1 MCFKTCKEMPNHS
14 FFPKR
19 EEILAVLCFVRKEV
33 LSPNKKEIILTA
45 LNGQDSH
52 CQNAH
57 ILLKIVSLGQEKQ
70 NCF

>member
-1 MCFKTCKEMPNHS
+1 MCPKTCKEMQNHN
-14 FFPKR
+14 FFKKGGNLDRP
-19 EEILAVLCFVRKEV
+19 LFCQKES

-57 ILLKIVSLGQEKQ
+57 ILLKIVSLRQEKQ